1 MTDFR
6 NTMNTQAADPFKMEM
21 HQISALLQDAAARLR
36 DKLLSQSALI
46 TGDGKSVAMYL
57 SERLSVDP
65 KIIYRILEE
74 NVTETDADG
83 NCVTRPA
90 KFHLNIDA
98 TRALCYDILH
108 ISMHELFFNEPA
120 VTLIPSH
127 LTPIAAVFQ
136 TRSFED
142 RASICDRIKALTT
155 SLKKKKAYMQESSTQ
170 DVFYRALDELL
181 DDQYRRSIEQ
191 LNGYSLAPNSSR
203 NFLVGKAAQRKRFRI
218 QDIMFLAKHQRTSV
232 DRFISDLYF
241 EHTDLAILENYV
253 PKKLKDIDFFL
264 ATTIREY
271 LTLSY
276 EARKEVLPVLIRECY
291 RF

>member
-1 MTDFR
+1 MIDLR
-6 NTMNTQAADPFKMEM
+6 NTMNTQATDPFKMEM

-36 DKLLSQSALI
+36 NMLLSQGALI
-46 TGDGKSVAMYL
+46 AGDGKSVAMYL

-83 NCVTRPA
+83 NCVTHPA

-127 LTPIAAVFQ
+127 LIPIAAVFQ

-142 RASICDRIKALTT
+142 RASICDRITALTT

-181 DDQYRRSIEQ
+181 DDQYLRSIEQ

>member
-65 KIIYRILEE
+65 KIIYRVLEE

-127 LTPIAAVFQ
+127 LIPIAAVFQ

-142 RASICDRIKALTT
+142 RASICDRITTLTT

-181 DDQYRRSIEQ
+181 DDQYLRSIEQ

-241 EHTDLAILENYV
+241 EHTDLAILENHV

>member
-6 NTMNTQAADPFKMEM
+6 KTMNTQAVDPFKAEM
-21 HQISALLQDAAARLR
+21 DLISTHLQSAAARLR
-36 DKLLSQSALI
+36 DKLLSQGALI
-46 TGDGKSVAMYL
+46 AGDGKSVAMYL
-57 SERLSVDP
+57 SERLRVDP

-83 NCVTRPA
+83 NCVTCPA

-142 RASICDRIKALTT
+142 RASICDRITTLTT

-181 DDQYRRSIEQ
+181 DDQYLRSIEQ

-203 NFLVGKAAQRKRFRI
+203 NFLVAKAAQRKRFRI

-241 EHTDLAILENYV
+241 EHTDLAILENHV
-253 PKKLKDIDFFL
+253 PKKLKDIDFLL

>member
-1 MTDFR
+1 MTDLR
-6 NTMNTQAADPFKMEM
+6 NTMNSQATDPFKMEM
-21 HQISALLQDAAARLR
+21 NQISALLQDAAARLR
-36 DKLLSQSALI
+36 DKFLSQSALI

-65 KIIYRILEE
+65 KIIYRVLEE

-136 TRSFED
+136 THSFED
-142 RASICDRIKALTT
+142 RASICDRITALTA
-155 SLKKKKAYMQESSTQ
+155 SLKAKKAYMQESSTQ
-170 DVFYRALDELL
+170 EVFYRALDELL
-181 DDQYRRSIEQ
+181 DDQYLSSIEQ

-203 NFLVGKAAQRKRFRI
+203 NFLVAKAAQRKRFRI

-264 ATTIREY
+264 ATMLRGG
-271 LTLSY
+271 
-276 EARKEVLPVLIRECY
+276 
-291 RF
+291 